1 MPLATQSNGNIRNSH
16 FQSALFEAFHIEKEL
31 LIANGHLLAG
41 TRVDEILDDIF
52 IDTAGLQ
59 TATADVNHIHK
70 ARNYVQLSVVSIYTC
85 LKEGCKVKFRIATI
99 FVGGGTL
106 FI

>member
-85 LKEGCKVKFRIATI
+85 LKGCKAKFRIATI